1 VQTNSRPQIDILY
14 VLAPK
19 DAILCLAWLDPYQGL
34 QKQDTKLSKVMEQL
48 DLLLGDSKSSSS

>member
-1 VQTNSRPQIDILY
+1 
-14 VLAPK
+14 LAPK